1 MNPAAVLQRRATVFL
16 APNDP
21 GLRLLRSA
29 LCLAG
34 AALLLVMPAAQ
45 AQVLDIKP
53 GHWKKTIRMEKGGK
67 VTMDQTLDACMTAEN
82 LDFQQMRKKFGG
94 NKGVCKL
101 TEEEVTGTRVK
112 VVMQCMGST
121 TRSTTQVKSRE
132 YVVVNATIDNGG
144 QITTSAEEWRF
155 VKSDCPK
162 PASK

>member
-1 MNPAAVLQRRATVFL
+1 MKLATLLLQAIAGGAFAAVMS
-16 APNDP
+16 D
-21 GLRLLRSA
+21 
-29 LCLAG
+29 
-34 AALLLVMPAAQ
+34 AQ

-53 GHWKKTIRMEKGGK
+53 GHWKKTIRMEQGGK
-67 VTMDQTLDACMTAEN
+67 VTMDRTLDACMTAES

-132 YVVVNATIDNGG
+132 HVIVNATIDNGG
-144 QITTSAEEWRF
+144 QISTSTEDWRF

>member
-1 MNPAAVLQRRATVFL
+1 MRALRSLIVLTVTAACVSFL
-16 APNDP
+16 AP
-21 GLRLLRSA
+21 A
-29 LCLAG
+29 H
-34 AALLLVMPAAQ
+34 

-67 VTMDQTLDACMTAEN
+67 VTMDQTLDACLTREN
-82 LDFQQMRKKFGG
+82 LDFQQMRNKFGG

-101 TEEEVTGTRVK
+101 TEEEVTGMRVK

-132 YVVVNATIDNGG
+132 HVVVNATIDNGG
-144 QITTSAEEWRF
+144 QVSTSTEEWRF
-155 VKSDCPK
+155 VQSDCPK

>member
-1 MNPAAVLQRRATVFL
+1 MNSIASLQRRPTRYL
-16 APNDP
+16 APNDS
-21 GLRLLRSA
+21 RLWPLRSA
-29 LCLAG
+29 LCSAA

-67 VTMDQTLDACMTAEN
+67 VTMDQTLDACMTREN
-82 LDFQQMRKKFGG
+82 LDFQQTRSKFGG

-132 YVVVNATIDNGG
+132 HVVVNATIDNGG
-144 QITTSAEEWRF
+144 QISTSREEWR
-155 VKSDCPK
+155 VVPSDCPK
-162 PASK
+162 PVSK